1 MVTSDRVTIK
11 MRPGGVSNSGLR
23 SKIIIA
29 DEINRSLRANNVWSL
44 PVFQIGRY
52 FIRLLE
58 FLVKPKAG
66 DCG

>member
-1 MVTSDRVTIK
+1 
-11 MRPGGVSNSGLR
+11 MRQGGVSNSGLR

-66 DCG
+66 HCG